1 MKGEKKL
8 SSDKKKRSRK
18 KRGAGRVRD
27 RLKFDID
34 TSELYPLSRR
44 EEASFYDDDAP
55 VTENSDIEISAEE
68 GCEQEDPVSDYSGPE
83 ALNPKTLNPEG
94 LKTEDFGTEDYDTED
109 SGAEDFAEEEF
120 YTEEFDKG
128 HFDGEDPGAENSGT
142 EDPGTEDSDTD
153 DYDTEYLDTGYLDT
167 GYYDTEKPGTEEADP
182 DFSDTERSGTF
193 DTAAAAVPDTPA
205 AADISKRERVSK
217 KFRRF
222 WTRQRADDFHTVIRT
237 SVVGAFAVVFLM
249 PIVLTITNSLMTKSE
264 INANYGV
271 IFRNRNGVRVFIS
284 NTVNLKFIPDI
295 VSFEQYFKVLILSPE
310 YLLKFWNS
318 FLYVVPIVVFQLA
331 IASLAAYGFAR
342 YRGKVR
348 EVIFFAYIILMLMP
362 YQVTLVPNYLVS
374 KWLNI
379 LDTRWAIWLPGFFSP
394 FAVYMLTK
402 YMRRI
407 PKSIYEA
414 AEIDGAGEWQI
425 FSKICLP
432 NCRGGIASIA
442 ILLFIDYWNMV
453 EQPLILL
460 SNDQLHP
467 LSVFLSKINSGEIS
481 LAFAVAVIYMVLPMM
496 VFLYGE
502 EYLVE
507 GIVYQGG
514 IKE

>member
-1 MKGEKKL
+1 VRGEKTL
-8 SSDKKKRSRK
+8 PGHKKKRSRK
-18 KRGAGRVRD
+18 KRGAGWVKD
-27 RLKFDID
+27 RLKYD
-34 TSELYPLSRR
+34 TDPSDLYPLKRKEDMFPDSSTDSEDDTDPEPFEELTYRPGQAENLKAAYPSDDTASAPGKGSVHKRQGSEEKSFAGEADSDDGFENADSLKNADDSDHTDNR
-44 EEASFYDDDAP
+44 ESVYSPDFINYKEIDDDAEHGDEAEF
-55 VTENSDIEISAEE
+55 TDDADRSLRESADSDEAEE
-68 GCEQEDPVSDYSGPE
+68 SDDDDRQEDTKKV
-83 ALNPKTLNPEG
+83 
-94 LKTEDFGTEDYDTED
+94 
-109 SGAEDFAEEEF
+109 
-120 YTEEFDKG
+120 
-128 HFDGEDPGAENSGT
+128 
-142 EDPGTEDSDTD
+142 
-153 DYDTEYLDTGYLDT
+153 
-167 GYYDTEKPGTEEADP
+167 KPDLST
-182 DFSDTERSGTF
+182 R
-193 DTAAAAVPDTPA
+193 
-205 AADISKRERVSK
+205 
-217 KFRRF
+217 FRRF
-222 WTRQRADDFHTVIRT
+222 WTRERIDDARMVVRT
-237 SVVGAFAVVFLM
+237 AVAGSFAVLFLM

-271 IFRNRNGVRVFIS
+271 IFAKKNGVRVFIS

-331 IASLAAYGFAR
+331 VASLASYGFAR

-348 EVIFFAYIILMLMP
+348 EVIFFSYIILMLMP

-374 KWLNI
+374 NWLNI
-379 LDTRWAIWLPGFFSP
+379 IDTRWAIWLPGFFSP

-425 FSKICLP
+425 FTRICLP
-432 NCRGGIASIA
+432 NCRGGLASIA